1 MQSLKPRNVLGMS
14 AYAYREGRFVSS
26 GRSGGRRA
34 GSGRHLAAVKDPAPL
49 AAPVPPARRMAPTG
63 GACFRRKGNKYHE
76 MQGRPPPMG
85 PPFGNLFVAGQS
97 ALATR
102 PNNGS
107 CETSISR
114 NNQSTS
120 QVHPASDIAPMQSAF
135 PPNALSI
142 PAATPS
148 TIFMACSDIVRS
160 FEQQGNV
167 VKTQDTPTHP

>member
-1 MQSLKPRNVLGMS
+1 MTAFAEVSRAAGGPAPADIRRPSSTPPRLGH
-14 AYAYREGRFVSS
+14 
-26 GRSGGRRA
+26 RSGLTASRSGASPSSPSLGAGWRRLFQEKRQQVSRDA
-34 GSGRHLAAVKDPAPL
+34 RSAP
-49 AAPVPPARRMAPTG
+49 PT
-63 GACFRRKGNKYHE
+63 
-76 MQGRPPPMG
+76 G
-85 PPFGNLFVAGQS
+85 PPFGNLLVAGQS
-97 ALATR
+97 TLATP

-142 PAATPS
+142 PAGTPS

-160 FEQQGNV
+160 FEQRRSA
-167 VKTQDTPTHP
+167 VKTPDTPTHP